1 MSAILSMYD
10 QILVRVNCKTCGPS
24 EVKVG
29 QLIGKTAFAC
39 ATCGK
44 ELPLD
49 QEPLRSHLAML
60 VENGDVI
67 TLVSEEDGAVNGFL
81 IASLQNPPPVYKPG
95 GKTCVIDDFTVAD
108 DTLWQDAGR
117 GLLREALTQ
126 AAAKGA
132 AQSVVISPDAYTAKK
147 KLLESEGLLLT
158 SGWWTVPLLDR
169 Q

>member
-1 MSAILSMYD
+1 MIRDAKPGDVPAMVELIEKARTRLAEWQPQFWRKAKDSASMSE
-10 QILVRVNCKTCGPS
+10 GW
-24 EVKVG
+24 
-29 QLIGKTAFAC
+29 F
-39 ATCGK
+39 
-44 ELPLD
+44 
-49 QEPLRSHLAML
+49 AML